1 MRLGLTLL
9 ALLGGGDCTSDSLS
23 ESATSGIGTGG
34 GEGLNR
40 AGDRG
45 DGGDGGG
52 GGRDGGGGGLN
63 IGELSWGSWGKILS
77 GQTGGTSRNRDR
89 SGHSNTSM
97 SRSRLLTPGESSGP
111 GKPGNPL

>member
-1 MRLGLTLL
+1 MRLGLLLL
-9 ALLGGGDCTSDSLS
+9 ALLGGDCTSESSS
-23 ESATSGIGTGG
+23 EYAKSGIVTGG

-40 AGDRG
+40 GGDGG

-89 SGHSNTSM
+89 SGHSNDL
-97 SRSRLLTPGESSGP
+97 SRSRLTPGESSGA
-111 GKPGNPL
+111 GNRL